1 MEEARVN
8 IKFELPPDAKE
19 NEYVAIDIEM
29 YQQTKARLHRP
40 HGTFACISVSFG
52 RGQNYQIYEQRE
64 LRETL
69 HRLRRGRWI
78 LHNSL
83 YDIRQ
88 LRRFVDIPQRP
99 LHDTFLVEKSL
110 FGGWYLGFALG
121 DLSRRWL
128 GKPLSKESRSEFSH
142 RDSMTGEMKQYAA
155 KDALATLQIC
165 KGQLQYIE
173 DHDIDMRHYWT
184 VDEPATWAVMD
195 MPGVRI
201 DVDGWVA
208 LAEQNETYAAQ
219 MEDALGINTMS
230 PKQVKDAIQ
239 TEVGETI
246 PNTNASETLR
256 PLLSTL
262 ERGGRSRP
270 ATLVRNILEAKRFRK
285 LASTYGT
292 RWIDTHV
299 EEGDLVFPDWK
310 VIGTETGRMACS
322 SPNLQQIPKRTE
334 GAFRELFVRRNPRG
348 RVISADIWNQEV
360 CILASLSKD
369 ERLWSDL
376 EGEIDLHQATADDFR
391 VDDREIGKVINLGL
405 NYGMSAYGVM
415 DLTGMTESEAKRG
428 MRARETRWPG
438 VPLWQKKQRSMAD
451 RFEYVETALGRR
463 IWMNLYGDQW
473 ERNSSNAPVQGSA
486 ADQTK
491 RWLVLLHKAAK
502 ANDIPFDVVLV
513 VHDEVV
519 VDTDRSG
526 IWRRLLT
533 QTGAQ
538 SGLDVGVEFPMKAD
552 MEAGPTWGG

>member
-1 MEEARVN
+1 LK
-8 IKFELPPDAKE
+8 IYYELPPKAEVD
-19 NEYVAIDIEM
+19 EYVAIDIEM
-29 YQQTKARLHRP
+29 FGQTKARLHRP
-40 HGTFACISVSFG
+40 HGTFACISISFG
-52 RGQNYQIYEQRE
+52 RGRTYQIRDQSD
-64 LRETL
+64 LAPAL
-69 HRLRRGRWI
+69 HRIQRGRWI
-78 LHNSL
+78 THNGL

-88 LRRFVDIPQRP
+88 LRRFVTIEQRP
-99 LHDTFLVEKSL
+99 IHDTFLVEKTL

-128 GKPLSKESRSEFSH
+128 GVPLSKEARSGFSK
-142 RDSMTGEMKQYAA
+142 RTEMTNEMAQYAA
-155 KDALATLQIC
+155 RDALATYQIAMA
-165 KGQLQYIE
+165 QIHYIADE
-173 DHDIDMRHYWT
+173 DVDMRHYWT

-201 DVDGWVA
+201 NVDGWLA
-208 LAEQNETYAAQ
+208 LAEQNETYATQ
-219 MEDALGINTMS
+219 MEEALGINTMS

-239 TEVGETI
+239 TEIGETI

-256 PLLSTL
+256 PLLTTL
-262 ERGGRSRP
+262 ERRGSSRP

-292 RWIDTHV
+292 KWIDTHV

-334 GAFRELFVRRNPRG
+334 GAFRELFIRRNPKG
-348 RVISADIWNQEV
+348 RVITADIWNQEV
-360 CILASLSKD
+360 CVLASLSGD
-369 ERLWSDL
+369 ENLWADL
-376 EGEIDLHQATADDFR
+376 EEGTDIHAATAEDFR
-391 VDDREIGKVINLGL
+391 VDDRDIGKRINLGL
-405 NYGMSAYGVM
+405 NYGMSAYGVVE
-415 DLTGMTESEAKRG
+415 LTGLSESEVKRG
-428 MRARETRWPG
+428 MRAREARWPG
-438 VPLWQKKQRSMAD
+438 VPLWQRKQRSMAD
-451 RFEYVETALGRR
+451 RFEYVQTAMGRR

-473 ERNSSNAPVQGSA
+473 ERNASNAPVQGSA

-491 RWLVLLHKAAK
+491 RWLVLLHQAAR

-513 VHDEVV
+513 VHDEIV

-533 QTGAQ
+533 QTGAK
-538 SGLDVGVEFPMKAD
+538 SGTDVGITFPMNVE

>member
-1 MEEARVN
+1 MKIN
-8 IKFELPPDAKE
+8 YELPPEAKE
-19 NEYVAIDIEM
+19 NEFVSLDIEM
-29 YQQTKARLHRP
+29 FGQTKARLHRP
-40 HGTFACISVSFG
+40 HGTFACISISFG
-52 RGQNYQIYEQRE
+52 RGRTYQIRDQSD
-64 LRETL
+64 LAPAL
-69 HRLRRGRWI
+69 HRIRRGKWI
-78 LHNSL
+78 THNGL

-88 LRRFVDIPQRP
+88 LRRFVTIEQRP
-99 LHDTFLVEKSL
+99 IHDTFLVEKAL

-121 DLSRRWL
+121 DLARRWL
-128 GKPLSKESRSEFSH
+128 GSPLSKEARSSFST
-142 RDSMTGEMKQYAA
+142 RTKMTNEMAQYAA
-155 KDALATLQIC
+155 RDALATYQIC
-165 KGQLQYIE
+165 MSQIQYIDDE
-173 DHDIDMRHYWT
+173 DVDMHHYWT

-208 LAEQNETYAAQ
+208 LAKQNETYAAQ

-262 ERGGRSRP
+262 ERAGRNRP
-270 ATLVRNILEAKRFRK
+270 ASLVRNILEAKRFRK

-310 VIGTETGRMACS
+310 VIGAETGRMACS

-334 GAFRELFVRRNPRG
+334 GAFRELFIRRNPRG
-348 RVISADIWNQEV
+348 RVITADIWNQEV

-369 ERLWSDL
+369 ENLWIDL
-376 EGEIDLHQATADDFR
+376 ESGTDIHAATAKDFK
-391 VDDREIGKVINLGL
+391 VDDREIGKRINFGL
-405 NYGMSAYGVM
+405 LYGMSEYGLM
-415 DLTGMTESEAKRG
+415 DITGMTESEARRG

-438 VPLWQKKQRSMAD
+438 IPLWQKRMRSTAN
-451 RFEYVETALGRR
+451 RFEYVPTAMGRR

-473 ERNSSNAPVQGSA
+473 ERNASNAPVQGSA

-491 RWLVLLHKAAK
+491 RWLVLLHEAAK

-538 SGLDVGVEFPMKAD
+538 SGLDAGITFPMNVD
-552 MEAGPTWGG
+552 MKAGPTWGG

>member
-1 MEEARVN
+1 MQILR
-8 IKFELPPDAKE
+8 ELPREAKPDE
-19 NEYVAIDIEM
+19 LVAIDTEFFG
-29 YQQTKARLHRP
+29 QTRARLHRP
-40 HGTFACISVSFG
+40 HGTFAAATFSYG
-52 RGQNYQIYEQRE
+52 RGQTYLIDKQSE
-64 LRETL
+64 LKEAFDRIKK
-69 HRLRRGRWI
+69 GQWI
-78 LHNSL
+78 FHNAL
-83 YDIRQ
+83 YDVRQ
-88 LRRFVDIPQRP
+88 LRRFVTIEQRP
-99 LHDTFLVEKSL
+99 IHDTFLVEKAL

-142 RDSMTGEMKQYAA
+142 RDSMTEEMKQYAA
-155 KDALATLQIC
+155 RDALATHQIC
-165 KGQLQYIE
+165 MAQIQYIA
-173 DHDIDMRHYWT
+173 DDDIDMRHYWN
-184 VDEPATWAVMD
+184 VDEPTTWAVMD

-201 DVDGWVA
+201 DVDGWLA

-239 TEVGETI
+239 TEIGETI

-256 PLLSTL
+256 PLLTTL
-262 ERGGRSRP
+262 ERRGSSRP

-334 GAFRELFVRRNPRG
+334 GAFRELFIRRNPRG
-348 RVISADIWNQEV
+348 RVITADIWNQEV
-360 CILASLSKD
+360 CILASLSGD
-369 ERLWSDL
+369 ERLWVDL
-376 EGEIDLHQATADDFR
+376 EGGIDLHQATADDFR
-391 VDDREIGKVINLGL
+391 VDDRDIGKRINLGL

-438 VPLWQKKQRSMAD
+438 VPLWQRKQRSMAD

-491 RWLVLLHKAAK
+491 RWLVLLHQAAK

-513 VHDEVV
+513 VHDEIV

-538 SGLDVGVEFPMKAD
+538 SGLDVGIGFPMNVD

>member
-1 MEEARVN
+1 N
-8 IKFELPPDAKE
+8 F
-19 NEYVAIDIEM
+19 
-29 YQQTKARLHRP
+29 
-40 HGTFACISVSFG
+40 
-52 RGQNYQIYEQRE
+52 
-64 LRETL
+64 
-69 HRLRRGRWI
+69 
-78 LHNSL
+78 L

-88 LRRFVDIPQRP
+88 LRRFLHIPQRVIW
-99 LHDTFLVEKSL
+99 DCMLVEKSI
-110 FGGWYLGFALG
+110 FGGWYLGFGLQ
-121 DLSRRWL
+121 DLVRRYL
-128 GKPLSKESRSEFSH
+128 GKPLSKETRSEFSK
-142 RDSMTGEMKQYAA
+142 RSTLTEEMRRYAA
-155 KDALATLQIC
+155 RDARVELEVAKKQQ
-165 KGQLQYIE
+165 QLIE
-173 DHDIDMRHYWT
+173 DEDISMGHYFE
-184 VDEPATWAVMD
+184 VDELATWAVMD

-208 LAEQNETYAAQ
+208 LAEQNEIYAAQ

-239 TEVGETI
+239 TEIGETI

-256 PLLSTL
+256 PLLTTL
-262 ERGGRSRP
+262 ERRGSSRP

-334 GAFRELFVRRNPRG
+334 GAFRELFIRRNPRG
-348 RVISADIWNQEV
+348 RVITADIWNQEV
-360 CILASLSKD
+360 CILASLSGD
-369 ERLWSDL
+369 ERLWVDL
-376 EGEIDLHQATADDFR
+376 EGGIDLHQATADDFR
-391 VDDREIGKVINLGL
+391 VDDRDIGKRINLGL

-438 VPLWQKKQRSMAD
+438 VPLWQRKQRSLAD

-491 RWLVLLHKAAK
+491 RWLVLLHQAAK
-502 ANDIPFDVVLV
+502 ANDIPFDVV
-513 VHDEVV
+513 
-519 VDTDRSG
+519 
-526 IWRRLLT
+526 
-533 QTGAQ
+533 
-538 SGLDVGVEFPMKAD
+538 
-552 MEAGPTWGG
+552 